1 MTTET
6 LTALLFLAPLAVITA
21 LAAWVACL
29 RQRLTAVTTASKTLT
44 AGLGVAQRAAN
55 LAQTDAAAAMRQAWL
70 KETETAVYRNEVE
83 VESKLIVP
91 LLIHLGYP
99 LNQWQQ
105 RVTVAVPVGR
115 NVVNGEADF
124 VVYHPDRRV
133 ALIVEA
139 KAPGVA
145 LDEMVQRQARSYAYA
160 LNAPRYLLANG
171 EQLQLWQRG
180 VERDELI
187 VQCAV
192 AGLAAAWEKF
202 SNGR

>member
-1 MTTET
+1 M
-6 LTALLFLAPLAVITA
+6 
-21 LAAWVACL
+21 
-29 RQRLTAVTTASKTLT
+29 SNKTDDLI
-44 AGLGVAQRAAN
+44 
-55 LAQTDAAAAMRQAWL
+55 
-70 KETETAVYRNEVE
+70 NEVE

-115 NVVNGEADF
+115 NVTNGEADF
-124 VVYHPDRRV
+124 VVYHPNGRV
-133 ALIVEA
+133 ALVIEA

-160 LNAPRYLLANG
+160 LNAPHYLLANG
-171 EQLQLWQRG
+171 QQLQLWQRG
-180 VERDELI
+180 VEQDEL
-187 VQCAV
+187 VVECAAA
-192 AGLAAAWEKF
+192 AGLAAAWENF